1 MGRLQHLWCLLTPSR
16 ASLIAMRSKTQLAGG
31 ELVARGAQH
40 RDGKVRSWH
49 KRLLKGSAWKLL
61 FFLLFLHF
69 QQAE

>member
-1 MGRLQHLWCLLTPSR
+1 
-16 ASLIAMRSKTQLAGG
+16 MRSKTQLAGG